1 MLLSIGMIVKNE
13 EKFLR
18 RCLEA
23 LSPILEQ
30 VPSEL
35 IIADTGSTD
44 KTVDIARQFTDKVF
58 HFEWC
63 DDFAAARNSTLKK
76 AKGEWYLFIDADEI
90 IESCADLINFFNS
103 GEYRHYNSAS
113 IIIRSFNDEN
123 QKVKASIRVVRLVK
137 MSGKLEFQNPVH
149 ERLNIINPPL
159 KPLNVIFDHYGYVTE
174 NNEDFVRSKME
185 RNLKLMLA
193 EEKRRP
199 DDCINLLNI
208 VQTHLLLGNLEAGL
222 GYCEKGIKY
231 AREQKSFL
239 EHIFY
244 IRKAQFNLSLNNYA
258 NTLAVIDDYFK
269 NKTTTLVSDL
279 EMYVYQAKSYAHLNA
294 FDQAIGAYKSYISL
308 YDEYKR
314 GLHHTPDEYYSSIN
328 YIDDALYVNIVLDLI
343 DLLIH
348 VNDFEAVK
356 SYRDLPTLTNFR
368 DDGEISGRRL
378 LQDFEIMK
386 RRGDYAEL
394 PLLYDR
400 QHPGQ
405 QAVLENMIEE
415 LLQGEDHNDLS
426 IYAHFYNSKIEE
438 TPYVKLIRLR
448 HLHCAGSL
456 AAKDVEAVLK
466 ELETVNEP
474 YADLVYLTFY
484 SGASLKLLG
493 SKVSPYDFAETA
505 YSNTR
510 CCRQWPR
517 YALSAFD
524 GTADRFEAERHLWI
538 AVLHERALLSDGTG
552 DETKPALFHEYGR
565 HYGKYMEHIL
575 KAETLWEE
583 QASLLP
589 RPLRTG
595 LFCSLAAKYRAE
607 GNLKEYVQAL
617 RRVLKSD
624 PRFSHVVQL
633 LTDELSTDRLSADKL
648 SGGETNRQPDFY
660 EYARTVKKNIA
671 YLCEINE
678 TEKAFSLLA
687 AYEQLN
693 PDDEEI
699 AALKARFQNRA

>member
-13 EKFLR
+13 ERFLK

-44 KTVDIARQFTDKVF
+44 KTVDIARQFTDNVF
-58 HFEWC
+58 HFDWC

-90 IESCADLINFFNS
+90 VDNCADIVNFFSS
-103 GEYRHYNSAS
+103 GEYRRYNSAS
-113 IIIRSFNDEN
+113 IIIRSFNDEK

-137 MSGKLEFQNPVH
+137 RSRNLEFQNPVH
-149 ERLNIINPPL
+149 ERLNIVNPPL

-174 NNEDFVRSKME
+174 NNEDFVKSKME
-185 RNLKLMLA
+185 RNLRLMLA
-193 EEKRRP
+193 EEERRP
-199 DDCINLLNI
+199 DDCVNLLNI

-244 IRKAQFNLSLNNYA
+244 IRKAQFNLSLENYA
-258 NTLAVIDDYFK
+258 NTLAVIDEYFK
-269 NKTTTLVSDL
+269 SKNTTLVSDL
-279 EMYVYQAKSYAHLNA
+279 EMYVYKAKSHTHLNA
-294 FDQAIGAYKSYISL
+294 FDQAIEAYKNYISL

-314 GLHHTPDEYYSSIN
+314 GLLHTPDEYYSSVN
-328 YIDDALYVNIVLDLI
+328 YIDEALYVNIVLDLI

-348 VNDFEAVK
+348 VDDFEAAK
-356 SYRDLPTLTNFR
+356 FYRDLPALTNFQ
-368 DDGEISGRRL
+368 DDGDITSRRL
-378 LQDFEIMK
+378 LQDFEIIK
-386 RRGDYAEL
+386 RSSDYAEL

-400 QHPGQ
+400 LNSEQ
-405 QAVLENMIEE
+405 QSALETMIEE
-415 LLQGEDHNDLS
+415 FLQGGDIDDLS
-426 IYAHFYNSKIEE
+426 VYACFYNSKIRK
-438 TPYVKLIRLR
+438 TPYVKLMKLR
-448 HLHCAGSL
+448 HLHCTGSL
-456 AAKDVEAVLK
+456 APKDVEAVLDA
-466 ELETVNEP
+466 LETVDEP

-493 SKVSPYDFAETA
+493 SKLSPYDFAETA

-517 YALSAFD
+517 YALSSLD
-524 GTADRFEAERHLWI
+524 GTAGSFEAERHLWI
-538 AVLHERALLSDGTG
+538 SVLHERALLSDITG
-552 DETKPALFHEYGR
+552 GEIKPALFYEYGR
-565 HYGKYMEHIL
+565 HYGSYMGHIL
-575 KAETLWEE
+575 KAETLREE
-583 QASLLP
+583 HANLLP

-595 LFCSLAAKYRAE
+595 LLCSLAAKYKAE
-607 GNLKEYVQAL
+607 GKLKEYVQTL
-617 RRVLKSD
+617 RHIIKSD
-624 PRFSHVVQL
+624 PRFSPVVQL
-633 LTDELSTDRLSADKL
+633 LTDELSTDKL
-648 SGGETNRQPDFY
+648 SGEKTNRDPEFY
-660 EYARTVKKNIA
+660 EYARTIKKNIA

-678 TEKAFSLLA
+678 TEKALGLLA

-693 PDDEEI
+693 PNDEEI
-699 AALKARFQNRA
+699 AALKARLENRT